1 MAQVTLRDY
10 LQETEDAISAER
22 VDDALT
28 HCQTILAQFPESL
41 EAQRLIGEVYLALER
56 LSDAQ
61 QNFDWVLTNDPE
73 NVVAYCDRALISE
86 HMSDYDTALDCYQQA
101 YELSRGN
108 SHIRQEFNQLSAKA
122 GQQGFML
129 SRAGLARLYMRGDL
143 LTQAMQ
149 EWEAVLAV
157 SPERLDARTGLLET
171 YWREG
176 LYDRVEQLAAQI
188 LQDVPGCLKA
198 LLLLAY
204 VTTAKNMQKAQE
216 LLQRAEMLDPDHM
229 MAQELFS
236 DVLASQPAE
245 PFLQLLRKP
254 PALVETSLS
263 PSSATA
269 HASPRQEEALAQYAT
284 HASTNSEANWN
295 GAEWTSGANWDGDT
309 LVGAPGAQPEHDA
322 AWVTNAAPIDD
333 VWSALERHP
342 EVPRPVAEVQNVNAW
357 SMYGQSMQDDRR
369 PQNAWQQ
376 ELQQHATPSEQRQP
390 ESTAWDSAAF
400 ERYKEPSLGGLDTWE
415 TLQGNDS
422 TDTASAWSSS
432 SREETAPAPPAWL
445 NMLTQSERKQA
456 SGPLAGG
463 TAQPPS
469 TPVQP
474 LPTPDQPP
482 STPVQPPTTP
492 VQPSVQPAASVQP
505 VSIEPPVQK
514 EALAVPES
522 IDDEPFSFGPE
533 WLKSLGAASI
543 DTAFPVES
551 SPVIAT
557 PPVPEPVAYEPLPEA
572 SRQEVEV
579 PHDEPQVVQ
588 APEITE
594 DQRLLRT
601 LEKLES
607 DLRLQGF
614 VPLQPN
620 SLSSLSQTPEL
631 SADEA
636 MPEPGADVQEVSQGP
651 REAYRGEAALSS
663 ALAELGNYIHQ
674 SSSLLNSSP
683 AQDVSIEPAQQAA
696 EPSMPPVPAEEPS
709 WLAALG
715 RDAAFSPAEEPSWI
729 TSLNSVPSSSPS
741 TDQIT
746 QDETMANLFS
756 SPDQPF
762 WAGLDVPQEQP
773 TLEQTTSEQPI
784 PGQPTQESASAEI
797 ANTAASSWSWN
808 DALQRSSEEQPA
820 QEVASAD
827 VAASPI
833 WPAWTESN
841 ETSQEAP
848 AAQPPAPFVSATRPS
863 GQLPP
868 ASVPS
873 KQLNGSQETR
883 QSPAARN
890 EALLDSEL
898 EATMKRPAVRLQP
911 MQQRTASQKDAV
923 PSSGGRPRGIER
935 ASGGK
940 AADGNI
946 SYQERLLKGYQH
958 QLFGD
963 YDEAM
968 QEYRIVIRNAPELL
982 TDVVSN
988 VRALLKLAPK
998 YATGYRV
1005 LGDAYMRQGEYL
1017 QAMEAYNKALTMAKR
1032 AKS

>member
-1 MAQVTLRDY
+1 MAQVTLREY

-176 LYDRVEQLAAQI
+176 LYDRVEQLASQI

-204 VTTAKNMQKAQE
+204 VTAAKNMQKAQE
-216 LLQRAEMLDPDHM
+216 LLQRAEVLDPDHT

-236 DVLASQPAE
+236 DALASQPAE

-254 PALVETSLS
+254 PTLVETSLS
-263 PSSATA
+263 SSPATA
-269 HASPRQEEALAQYAT
+269 YALPRQEEALAQYAT
-284 HASTNSEANWN
+284 HASTATGANWN
-295 GAEWTSGANWDGDT
+295 GAEWPSGPTWDSDT
-309 LVGAPGAQPEHDA
+309 LVGASSGAQPER
-322 AWVTNAAPIDD
+322 NAAPIDD
-333 VWSALERHP
+333 VWSALERQP
-342 EVPRPVAEVQNVNAW
+342 EMPQPVAEVQHADTW
-357 SMYGQSMQDDRR
+357 SMYGQPMQDDGQ
-369 PQNAWQQ
+369 PQNTWQQ
-376 ELQQHATPSEQRQP
+376 ELQSAPSNEQKQAEP
-390 ESTAWDSAAF
+390 IAWDSGAF
-400 ERYKEPSLGGLDTWE
+400 DRYKEPSLGGLDSWE
-415 TLQGNDS
+415 ALKGNGSADV
-422 TDTASAWSSS
+422 ASAWSSS
-432 SREETAPAPPAWL
+432 SKEEAAPAPPAWL
-445 NMLTQSERKQA
+445 NMLTQSEGKQA
-456 SGPLAGG
+456 SGPLPTG

-474 LPTPDQPP
+474 LPTP
-482 STPVQPPTTP
+482 VQPP
-492 VQPSVQPAASVQP
+492 VQPAASVQP
-505 VSIEPPVQK
+505 VSIEKPVQK
-514 EALAVPES
+514 AEPIAAVPES
-522 IDDEPFSFGPE
+522 LDDEPFSFGPE

-543 DTAFPVES
+543 DMAFPVES
-551 SPVIAT
+551 SPVAEKA
-557 PPVPEPVAYEPLPEA
+557 PAPEPVAYEPPPEA
-572 SRQEVEV
+572 PRQEVRE
-579 PHDEPQVVQ
+579 PRDEPPVVQ
-588 APEITE
+588 TPESTE

-620 SLSSLSQTPEL
+620 SLSSLSQN
-631 SADEA
+631 
-636 MPEPGADVQEVSQGP
+636 PEPGADGALPEHGADVQEVPQRP

-674 SSSLLNSSP
+674 SSSLLNTSP
-683 AQDVSIEPAQQAA
+683 AQDVTTEPAQPAP
-696 EPSMPPVPAEEPS
+696 ESTMPSVPAEEPS

-729 TSLNSVPSSSPS
+729 TSLNSVPSPSAS

-762 WAGLDVPQEQP
+762 WAGLDVPQK
-773 TLEQTTSEQPI
+773 
-784 PGQPTQESASAEI
+784 QPTQEQPTQEQPLQESVAEEITESAAP
-797 ANTAASSWSWN
+797 AWSWN
-808 DALQRSSEEQPA
+808 DALQGSSEEQLA
-820 QEVASAD
+820 QDGASED
-827 VAASPI
+827 VVASPI
-833 WPAWTESN
+833 WPVSIASN
-841 ETSQEAP
+841 EPLQEAP
-848 AAQPPAPFVSATRPS
+848 AAQSPAPFVSATTPS

-868 ASVPS
+868 VPAPSV
-873 KQLNGSQETR
+873 QMNGGQEAR
-883 QSPAARN
+883 QSPAARS
-890 EALLDSEL
+890 EALFDSEL

-911 MQQRTASQKDAV
+911 MQQRSASQKDIM
-923 PSSGGRPRGIER
+923 PPSGGRMRATER
-935 ASGGK
+935 ASGGN
-940 AADGNI
+940 AVGTM
-946 SYQERLLKGYQH
+946 SYQERLSKGYQH

-982 TDVVSN
+982 TDIVSN

-1032 AKS
+1032 AKN

>member
-1 MAQVTLRDY
+1 MAQVTLREY

-108 SHIRQEFNQLSAKA
+108 NHIRQEFNQLSAKA

-176 LYDRVEQLAAQI
+176 LYDRVEQLATQI

-204 VTTAKNMQKAQE
+204 VTAAKNMQKAQE
-216 LLQRAEMLDPDHM
+216 LLKRAEVLDPDHT

-236 DVLASQPAE
+236 DVFASQPAE

-254 PALVETSLS
+254 PALVETSL
-263 PSSATA
+263 PSSPATA
-269 HASPRQEEALAQYAT
+269 YAPPRQEEAPAQYAAY
-284 HASTNSEANWN
+284 ASTLADSGTGWN
-295 GAEWTSGANWDGDT
+295 GAAWTGGPNWESDT
-309 LVGAPGAQPEHDA
+309 LVGASSGAQPEHNA
-322 AWVTNAAPIDD
+322 AWATNAAPIDD
-333 VWSALERHP
+333 VWSALERQP
-342 EVPRPVAEVQNVNAW
+342 EVPQPVAEVQNVNPW
-357 SMYGQSMQDDRR
+357 SMYGQAMQDERQ
-369 PQNAWQQ
+369 PQNSWQQ
-376 ELQQHATPSEQRQP
+376 ELQQHAPSSEQRQP
-390 ESTAWDSAAF
+390 EPIAWDSGAF
-400 ERYKEPSLGGLDTWE
+400 DNYKEPSLGGLDTWE
-415 TLQGNDS
+415 TLQGNGSADA
-422 TDTASAWSSS
+422 ASAWSSS
-432 SREETAPAPPAWL
+432 SKEEAAPAPPAWL

-456 SGPLAGG
+456 SGPLP
-463 TAQPPS
+463 TDISQPPS
-469 TPVQP
+469 TPAQP
-474 LPTPDQPP
+474 LPAPVQPP

-492 VQPSVQPAASVQP
+492 VQPSVQPAASAQP
-505 VSIEPPVQK
+505 VSLEKPVQK
-514 EALAVPES
+514 AEPIVTEPDSL
-522 IDDEPFSFGPE
+522 DDEPFSFGPE
-533 WLKSLGAASI
+533 WLKSLGATSI
-543 DTAFPVES
+543 DTAFPVEA
-551 SPVIAT
+551 SPVAET
-557 PPVPEPVAYEPLPEA
+557 ALAPEPVAAEPQPEA
-572 SRQEVEV
+572 PRQELQE
-579 PHDEPQVVQ
+579 PRDEPPV
-588 APEITE
+588 APTPESAE

-620 SLSSLSQTPEL
+620 SLSSLSQNPES
-631 SADEA
+631 SADGA
-636 MPEPGADVQEVSQGP
+636 LPEHAADVQEVTQGP

-674 SSSLLNSSP
+674 SSSLLNTSP
-683 AQDVSIEPAQQAA
+683 AQEDAA
-696 EPSMPPVPAEEPS
+696 ESAQPEPTMPSAPTEEPS

-729 TSLNSVPSSSPS
+729 ASLNSVPAPSAS

-762 WAGLDVPQEQP
+762 WAGLEVPQEQP
-773 TLEQTTSEQPI
+773 TQEQPL
-784 PGQPTQESASAEI
+784 QESVAAEI
-797 ANTAASSWSWN
+797 TESAAPAWSWN
-808 DALQRSSEEQPA
+808 DEQQGSSEEQPA
-820 QEVASAD
+820 QNGVSED

-833 WPAWTESN
+833 WPAAIASN
-841 ETSQEAP
+841 EPLQEAP
-848 AAQPPAPFVSATRPS
+848 AAQSPAPFVSATPPS
-863 GQLPP
+863 GQLPAMP
-868 ASVPS
+868 APS
-873 KQLNGSQETR
+873 MQKNGGQEPR
-883 QSPAARN
+883 QSPRS
-890 EALLDSEL
+890 EALFDSEL

-911 MQQRTASQKDAV
+911 MQQRSASQKDIMP
-923 PSSGGRPRGIER
+923 PSSGRTRATER
-935 ASGGK
+935 ASGDK
-940 AADGNI
+940 AAGTM
-946 SYQERLLKGYQH
+946 SYQERLSKGYQH

-988 VRALLKLAPK
+988 VHALLKLAPK

-1032 AKS
+1032 AKN

>member
-1 MAQVTLRDY
+1 MAQVTLREY

-176 LYDRVEQLAAQI
+176 LYDRVEHLATQI

-204 VTTAKNMQKAQE
+204 VTAAKHMQKAQE
-216 LLQRAEMLDPDHM
+216 LLQRAALLDPDHT

-236 DVLASQPAE
+236 DVLASQPTE

-263 PSSATA
+263 SSPVTA
-269 HASPRQEEALAQYAT
+269 YAPPRQEEARPQYTT
-284 HASTNSEANWN
+284 HASPATGAGWN
-295 GAEWTSGANWDGDT
+295 GAEWTSGPNWDSDT
-309 LVGAPGAQPEHDA
+309 LVGTQEAQPERNAVRATHA
-322 AWVTNAAPIDD
+322 ASTDD
-333 VWSALERHP
+333 VWSALERQP
-342 EVPRPVAEVQNVNAW
+342 VVPQPVAEVQNAESW
-357 SMYGQSMQDDRR
+357 SMYGQSMQDDRQ
-369 PQNAWQQ
+369 PQNSWPQ
-376 ELQQHATPSEQRQP
+376 ELQQHVTSAEQRQP

-400 ERYKEPSLGGLDTWE
+400 DRYKEPSLGGLDTWE
-415 TLQGNDS
+415 TLRGNGS
-422 TDTASAWSSS
+422 ADTASAWSSS
-432 SREETAPAPPAWL
+432 REEVAPAPPAWL

-456 SGPLAGG
+456 SGSLPED

-492 VQPSVQPAASVQP
+492 VQPSAQPVASVQP
-505 VSIEPPVQK
+505 VSIEEPMQK
-514 EALAVPES
+514 AAPIAAVPES

-551 SPVIAT
+551 SPVAA
-557 PPVPEPVAYEPLPEA
+557 PPPAPEAVAYEPLPEA
-572 SRQEVEV
+572 PRQEVEL
-579 PHDEPQVVQ
+579 PHAEPQVVQ
-588 APEITE
+588 TPEITE

-620 SLSSLSQTPEL
+620 SLSSLSQTPE
-631 SADEA
+631 SAADGA
-636 MPEPGADVQEVSQGP
+636 IPEHESDVQEGSQGP

-663 ALAELGNYIHQ
+663 ALAELGNYIQQ

-683 AQDVSIEPAQQAA
+683 TQDVAAEPAQPAP
-696 EPSMPPVPAEEPS
+696 ESTMPPVPAEEPS

-729 TSLNSVPSSSPS
+729 TSLNTVPSPSAS

-756 SPDQPF
+756 SSEQPF

-773 TLEQTTSEQPI
+773 V
-784 PGQPTQESASAEI
+784 QESVPAEI
-797 ANTAASSWSWN
+797 PETAAPAWSWN
-808 DALQRSSEEQPA
+808 DAPQGSSEEQPV
-820 QEVASAD
+820 QEVASVDAL
-827 VAASPI
+827 ASPI
-833 WPAWTESN
+833 WPAATEST
-841 ETSQEAP
+841 EPYQEAP
-848 AAQPPAPFVSATRPS
+848 AAQSPAPSVGTTPS
-863 GQLPP
+863 EQLPP
-868 ASVPS
+868 VPVVS
-873 KQLNGSQETR
+873 SMQMNGVQETR
-883 QSPAARN
+883 QSPVARN

-911 MQQRTASQKDAV
+911 MQQRLASQKDAA
-923 PSSGGRPRGIER
+923 PPSGGRTRGTER

-940 AADGNI
+940 ATGTM
-946 SYQERLLKGYQH
+946 SYQERLSKGYQH

-982 TDVVSN
+982 ADVVSN

-1032 AKS
+1032 AKN

>member
-1 MAQVTLRDY
+1 MAQVTLREY

-149 EWEAVLAV
+149 EWEVVLAV

-176 LYDRVEQLAAQI
+176 LYDRVEQLATQI

-204 VTTAKNMQKAQE
+204 VTAAKNMQKAQE
-216 LLQRAEMLDPDHM
+216 LLQRAEVLDPDST

-236 DVLASQPAE
+236 DALASQPTE

-254 PALVETSLS
+254 PALVETALS
-263 PSSATA
+263 SSSAA
-269 HASPRQEEALAQYAT
+269 AYAPPRQEEAFAQYAT
-284 HASTNSEANWN
+284 HASTDTGTGWN
-295 GAEWTSGANWDGDT
+295 GAGWTSGPNWDSDT
-309 LVGAPGAQPEHDA
+309 LVDAQEVQPKRNAPA
-322 AWVTNAAPIDD
+322 AWDTHAAPRDD
-333 VWSALERHP
+333 VWSALERQS
-342 EVPRPVAEVQNVNAW
+342 EVPQPVAEVQNVNPW
-357 SMYGQSMQDDRR
+357 SMYGQSMQDDRQ
-369 PQNAWQQ
+369 PQNTWQQ
-376 ELQQHATPSEQRQP
+376 ELQNATPNEQKQS

-400 ERYKEPSLGGLDTWE
+400 DRYKDKEPSFGGLDTWE
-415 TLQGNDS
+415 TLKGNDS
-422 TDTASAWSSS
+422 ADTAGVWSSS
-432 SREETAPAPPAWL
+432 SREEVAPAPPAWL

-456 SGPLAGG
+456 SGPLPAG
-463 TAQPPS
+463 TVQPPS

-474 LPTPDQPP
+474 LPAPEQPP

-492 VQPSVQPAASVQP
+492 VQPPAQPAASVQP
-505 VSIEPPVQK
+505 VSIEEPAQK
-514 EALAVPES
+514 EASAVPES
-522 IDDEPFSFGPE
+522 LDDEPFSFGPE

-543 DTAFPVES
+543 DTVFPIES
-551 SPVIAT
+551 SPVAAV
-557 PPVPEPVAYEPLPEA
+557 PPAPEPVASEPLPEA
-572 SRQEVEV
+572 PRQEVQE
-579 PHDEPQVVQ
+579 PREPQAAQ
-588 APEITE
+588 TSESTE

-607 DLRLQGF
+607 DLRSQGF

-620 SLSSLSQTPEL
+620 SLSSLTQTPEPATGGAIL
-631 SADEA
+631 EHGAEA
-636 MPEPGADVQEVSQGP
+636 QEASQGP

-674 SSSLLNSSP
+674 SSSLLNASP
-683 AQDVSIEPAQQAA
+683 AQDVAAAEPAQPAP
-696 EPSMPPVPAEEPS
+696 EPAMPPVPAEGPS

-715 RDAAFSPAEEPSWI
+715 RDAAFSPPTEEPSWI
-729 TSLNSVPSSSPS
+729 ASLNSVPSPSAS
-741 TDQIT
+741 TDQVT

-756 SPDQPF
+756 SSEQPF
-762 WAGLDVPQEQP
+762 WAGLDVPREQPIQEQP
-773 TLEQTTSEQPI
+773 L
-784 PGQPTQESASAEI
+784 QESVPAEI
-797 ANTAASSWSWN
+797 TEPAAPAWSRN
-808 DALQRSSEEQPA
+808 DALQGSSEEQPA
-820 QEVASAD
+820 QEVADGDA
-827 VAASPI
+827 AASPI
-833 WPAWTESN
+833 WPASTESN
-841 ETSQEAP
+841 EAVQEAP
-848 AAQPPAPFVSATRPS
+848 VAQFPAPFVSATTPS

-868 ASVPS
+868 VPATPV
-873 KQLNGSQETR
+873 QMNGGQETR
-883 QSPAARN
+883 QSPAVRS
-890 EALLDSEL
+890 EALFDSEL

-911 MQQRTASQKDAV
+911 MQQRSASQKDAV
-923 PSSGGRPRGIER
+923 SGGKTRGTER
-935 ASGGK
+935 ASGSK
-940 AADGNI
+940 VADGNV
-946 SYQERLLKGYQH
+946 SYQERLQKGYQH

-968 QEYRIVIRNAPELL
+968 QEYRVVIRNAPELL

>member
-1 MAQVTLRDY
+1 MAQVTLREY

-176 LYDRVEQLAAQI
+176 LYDRVEQLASQI

-204 VTTAKNMQKAQE
+204 VTAAKNMQKAQE
-216 LLQRAEMLDPDHM
+216 LLKRAEVLDPDHT

-236 DVLASQPAE
+236 DALASQPAE
-245 PFLQLLRKP
+245 PFLRLLRKP
-254 PALVETSLS
+254 PTLVETALS
-263 PSSATA
+263 SSPATA
-269 HASPRQEEALAQYAT
+269 YALPRQEEALAQYAT
-284 HASTNSEANWN
+284 HAPTATGANWN
-295 GAEWTSGANWDGDT
+295 GAEWPSGPSWESDT
-309 LVGAPGAQPEHDA
+309 LVGASSGAQPEHNA
-322 AWVTNAAPIDD
+322 AWATNAAPIDD
-333 VWSALERHP
+333 VWSALERQP
-342 EVPRPVAEVQNVNAW
+342 EVPQPVAEVQHADAW
-357 SMYGQSMQDDRR
+357 SMYGQPMQDDGQ
-369 PQNAWQQ
+369 PQNTWQQ
-376 ELQQHATPSEQRQP
+376 ELQSAPSNEQKQAEP
-390 ESTAWDSAAF
+390 IAWDSGAF
-400 ERYKEPSLGGLDTWE
+400 DRYKEPSLGGLDSWE
-415 TLQGNDS
+415 ALKGNGSADV
-422 TDTASAWSSS
+422 ASAWSSS
-432 SREETAPAPPAWL
+432 SKEEAAPAPPAWL

-456 SGPLAGG
+456 SGPLPTA

-474 LPTPDQPP
+474 LPAPVQPP

-492 VQPSVQPAASVQP
+492 VQSPLQPAASVQP
-505 VSIEPPVQK
+505 VSLEKPVQK
-514 EALAVPES
+514 AEPIVTEPES
-522 IDDEPFSFGPE
+522 LDDDEPFSFGPE

-543 DTAFPVES
+543 DMAFPVES
-551 SPVIAT
+551 SPVAEKA
-557 PPVPEPVAYEPLPEA
+557 PAPEPVASEPPPEA
-572 SRQEVEV
+572 PRQEVQ
-579 PHDEPQVVQ
+579 EPREEPPVVQ
-588 APEITE
+588 TPESTE

-620 SLSSLSQTPEL
+620 SLSSLSQNSEPGAEEVIPEH
-631 SADEA
+631 
-636 MPEPGADVQEVSQGP
+636 GADVQEATQGP

-674 SSSLLNSSP
+674 SSSLLNPSP
-683 AQDVSIEPAQQAA
+683 AQEAESAQPAPEPAQ
-696 EPSMPPVPAEEPS
+696 PSPAEEPS

-729 TSLNSVPSSSPS
+729 ASLNSVPSPS
-741 TDQIT
+741 APTDQIT

-762 WAGLDVPQEQP
+762 WAGLEVPQEQP
-773 TLEQTTSEQPI
+773 TQEQPL
-784 PGQPTQESASAEI
+784 QESVAEEI
-797 ANTAASSWSWN
+797 TEPAAPAWSWN
-808 DALQRSSEEQPA
+808 DAQQGSSEEQPA
-820 QEVASAD
+820 QNGVSEEV
-827 VAASPI
+827 VASPI
-833 WPAWTESN
+833 WPASIASN
-841 ETSQEAP
+841 EPLPEVP
-848 AAQPPAPFVSATRPS
+848 AAQTSAPFVSATTPS

-868 ASVPS
+868 VPAPSV
-873 KQLNGSQETR
+873 QMNGGQEAR
-883 QSPAARN
+883 QSPAMRS
-890 EALLDSEL
+890 EALFDSEL

-911 MQQRTASQKDAV
+911 MQQRSASQKDIL
-923 PSSGGRPRGIER
+923 PPSGGRTRATER
-935 ASGGK
+935 ASGGN
-940 AADGNI
+940 ASGTM
-946 SYQERLLKGYQH
+946 SYQERLSKGYQH

-982 TDVVSN
+982 TDIVNN

-1032 AKS
+1032 AKN

>member
-73 NVVAYCDRALISE
+73 NVVTYCDRALISE

-143 LTQAMQ
+143 LTQAIQ
-149 EWEAVLAV
+149 EWETVLAV

-204 VTTAKNMQKAQE
+204 VISAKNMQKAQE

-236 DVLASQPAE
+236 DALASQPAE

-254 PALVETSLS
+254 PTLVETSLS

-269 HASPRQEEALAQYAT
+269 HASSRQEEALAPYAT
-284 HASTNSEANWN
+284 HASTDSGANWH
-295 GAEWTSGANWDGDT
+295 GAEWTSGTNWDGDT
-309 LVGAPGAQPEHDA
+309 LVGAPGARPEHDA
-322 AWVTNAAPIDD
+322 AWVTNAAPQDD

-342 EVPRPVAEVQNVNAW
+342 EEPQPVAEVQNANAW
-357 SMYGQSMQDDRR
+357 SMYGQSMQDDR
-369 PQNAWQQ
+369 QNAWQQ
-376 ELQQHATPSEQRQP
+376 ELQQHPTPSEQKQP
-390 ESTAWDSAAF
+390 ELTAWDSAAF
-400 ERYKEPSLGGLDTWE
+400 DRYKEPSLGGVDTWE
-415 TLQGNDS
+415 TLQGNGS
-422 TDTASAWSSS
+422 ADTASAWSSS
-432 SREETAPAPPAWL
+432 SREEVAPAPPAWL

-456 SGPLAGG
+456 SGPLPGG
-463 TAQPPS
+463 TTQPSS
-469 TPVQP
+469 TPIQP
-474 LPTPDQPP
+474 LP
-482 STPVQPPTTP
+482 TPVQPPTTP
-492 VQPSVQPAASVQP
+492 VQPSVQPVASVQP
-505 VSIEPPVQK
+505 ASIDESVRN
-514 EALAVPES
+514 AAVPELL
-522 IDDEPFSFGPE
+522 DDEPFSFGPE
-533 WLKSLGAASI
+533 WLKSLGAESI

-551 SPVIAT
+551 SPAITT
-557 PPVPEPVAYEPLPEA
+557 PAAPEPVAYEPLPEA
-572 SRQEVEV
+572 PRQEVEI
-579 PHDEPQVVQ
+579 PRDEPQVVE

-601 LEKLES
+601 LEKLEA

-631 SADEA
+631 SADGA
-636 MPEPGADVQEVSQGP
+636 MPEAGTDVQEVPQGQ

-674 SSSLLNSSP
+674 SSSLLNSSS
-683 AQDVSIEPAQQAA
+683 AQDVSTEPAEQ
-696 EPSMPPVPAEEPS
+696 EPTMPTMPAEEPS

-729 TSLNSVPSSSPS
+729 TSLNSVPSPSPS
-741 TDQIT
+741 ADQIT
-746 QDETMANLFS
+746 QDETMANLFA

-762 WAGLDVPQEQP
+762 WARLDVPQEQP
-773 TLEQTTSEQPI
+773 APEQPTPEQPTSEQPTQE
-784 PGQPTQESASAEI
+784 QPTQASALADI
-797 ANTAASSWSWN
+797 VDTAAPSWSWS
-808 DALQRSSEEQPA
+808 DALQESSEEQPA
-820 QEVASAD
+820 QEAASAD

-833 WPAWTESN
+833 WPAWTENN

-848 AAQPPAPFVSATRPS
+848 AAQSPAPFVNATRPS
-863 GQLPP
+863 GQLPS

-873 KQLNGSQETR
+873 IQLNGGQETR

-911 MQQRTASQKDAV
+911 MPRSASQKDGA
-923 PSSGGRPRGIER
+923 PSSGARTRGTER
-935 ASGGK
+935 TSGGK
-940 AADGNI
+940 AADGNV

-982 TDVVSN
+982 TEVVSN
-988 VRALLKLAPK
+988 VRALLKIAPK